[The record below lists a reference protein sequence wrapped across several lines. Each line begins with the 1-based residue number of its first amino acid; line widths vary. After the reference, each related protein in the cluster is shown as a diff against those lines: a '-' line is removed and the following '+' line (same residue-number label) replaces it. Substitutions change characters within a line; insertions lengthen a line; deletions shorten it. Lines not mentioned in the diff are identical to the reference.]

1 MRSDGRSAKQLVRFF
16 VIGCVRDGL
25 RAPCPPTLA
34 KLRVLAFVLV
44 KTHWMGKTAKPVAT
58 TRNDGL
64 GLKTWPSVTPARGE
78 DFVFLPE
85 AFVFPRGSIPISHL
99 SRQMRTSR

>member
-44 KTHWMGKTAKPVAT
+44 KTIGWAKPQSQ
-58 TRNDGL
+58 
-64 GLKTWPSVTPARGE
+64 W
-78 DFVFLPE
+78 LPLE
-85 AFVFPRGSIPISHL
+85 TMALV
-99 SRQMRTSR
+99 